1 MSNQTSDNN
10 KRIAKNTLLLY
21 VRMLFT
27 MAVSLFT
34 SRVILNTLGV
44 EDYGINNVVGGI
56 VTMFSVLSG
65 SLSSSIS
72 RFITFELGKGNIE
85 RLKTIFSTGVNIQ
98 LGMSVLIII
107 IAEAFGIWFLNAKM
121 NIPADRMVAANWV
134 FQCAILTF
142 VLNLLSV
149 PYNAAIIAHEK
160 MSAFAYISVVEVT
173 LKLIIVYML
182 TISPFDRLK
191 TYAVLL
197 LCVGAVIRFIY
208 GYYCKR
214 HFEECTYHLVFDKP
228 VLKEMTGFAG
238 WNFLGNGSYMLNTQ
252 GVNILMNLYF
262 GVAVNAARG
271 IATQVDA
278 ALKQFVNNFTTAVN
292 PQITKSYAQGD
303 LDYMHKLVCRSAK
316 FSAFLMLF
324 FAIPILL
331 ETQSILTIW
340 LKTVPEYAAIFLQLI
355 IISSFVDTVLANSLV
370 TSMFAT
376 GNIKRYQIIVTTIG
390 CLVFPFSW
398 IAFQLGFQPEIA
410 YVLYFIIYTVL
421 LGVRLYLL
429 KDMVKLPIMMYVR
442 EVLYRVLPVMIICF
456 IIPMMIR
463 YSMQEGWMRLILL
476 CLVSTI
482 VTAVV
487 EYSIG
492 LTKNERKFIVGKIN
506 NKNINNNIKD
516 KYLKM
521 KELLTKMGG
530 VVKTDNF
537 YQYPCAFCLCY
548 NKQVINNKQEAWR

>member
-107 IAEAFGIWFLNAKM
+107 IAEAVGIWFLNTKM
-121 NIPADRMVAANWV
+121 NIPTDRMVAANWV

-160 MSAFAYISVVEVT
+160 MSAFAYISVVEVS
-173 LKLIIVYML
+173 LKLIIVYMFM
-182 TISPFDRLK
+182 ISPFDRLE

-197 LCVGAVIRFIY
+197 LLVGAVIRFIY

-214 HFEECTYHLVFDKP
+214 HFEECTYHFVFDKP

-238 WNFLGNGSYMLNTQ
+238 WNFLGNGAYMLNTQ

-316 FSAFLMLF
+316 FSAFLMMF
-324 FAIPILL
+324 FAVPIIL
-331 ETQSILTIW
+331 ETNTILTIW
-340 LKTVPEYAAIFLQLI
+340 LKTVPDYAVIFLQWI
-355 IISSFVDTVLANSLV
+355 IISSFMDTVLANSLV

-376 GNIKRYQIIVTTIG
+376 GKIKRYQIIVTTVG
-390 CLVFPFSW
+390 CLVFPLSW
-398 IAFQLGFQPEIA
+398 IAFKLGFEPQVGYI
-410 YVLYFIIYTVL
+410 LYFIIYTIL
-421 LGVRLYLL
+421 LFVRLYLL
-429 KDMVKLPIMMYVR
+429 KDMVKLPVMMYIR
-442 EVLYRVLPVMIICF
+442 EVLYKLAPIIVVGF
-456 IIPMMIR
+456 AIPGILILTMDA
-463 YSMQEGWMRLILL
+463 GWLRLILV
-476 CLVSTI
+476 CLLSVL
-482 VTAVV
+482 VTAAS
-487 EYSIG
+487 EYFIG
-492 LTKNERKFIVGKIN
+492 LS
-506 NKNINNNIKD
+506 NK
-516 KYLKM
+516 
-521 KELLTKMGG
+521 E
-530 VVKTDNF
+530 KT
-537 YQYPCAFCLCY
+537 L
-548 NKQVINNKQEAWR
+548 

>member
-107 IAEAFGIWFLNAKM
+107 IAEAVGIWFLNAKM

-197 LCVGAVIRFIY
+197 LCAGAVIRFIY

-214 HFEECTYHLVFDKP
+214 HFEECTYHFVFDKP

-238 WNFLGNGSYMLNTQ
+238 WNFLGNGAYMLNTQ

-316 FSAFLMLF
+316 FSAFLMMF
-324 FAIPILL
+324 FAVPIIL
-331 ETQSILTIW
+331 ETNTILTIW
-340 LKTVPEYAAIFLQLI
+340 LKTVPDYAVIFLQWI
-355 IISSFVDTVLANSLV
+355 IISSFMDTVLANSLV

-376 GNIKRYQIIVTTIG
+376 GKIKRYQIIVTTVG
-390 CLVFPFSW
+390 CLVFPLSW
-398 IAFQLGFQPEIA
+398 IAFKLGFEPQVGYI
-410 YVLYFIIYTVL
+410 LYFIIYTIL
-421 LGVRLYLL
+421 LFVRLYLL
-429 KDMVKLPIMMYVR
+429 KDMVKLPVMMYIR
-442 EVLYRVLPVMIICF
+442 EVLYKLAPIIVVGF
-456 IIPMMIR
+456 SIPGILILTMDA
-463 YSMQEGWMRLILL
+463 GWLRLILV
-476 CLVSTI
+476 CLLSVL
-482 VTAVV
+482 VTAAS
-487 EYSIG
+487 EYFIG
-492 LTKNERKFIVGKIN
+492 LSNKEKNFVAEKIKLVIGKI
-506 NKNINNNIKD
+506 KK
-516 KYLKM
+516 
-521 KELLTKMGG
+521 
-530 VVKTDNF
+530 
-537 YQYPCAFCLCY
+537 
-548 NKQVINNKQEAWR
+548 

>member
-1 MSNQTSDNN
+1 MSNQTLDNN

-107 IAEAFGIWFLNAKM
+107 IAEAVGIWFLNTKM
-121 NIPADRMVAANWV
+121 NIPTDRMVAANWV

-160 MSAFAYISVVEVT
+160 MSAFAYISVVEVS

-182 TISPFDRLK
+182 MISPFDRLE

-197 LCVGAVIRFIY
+197 LLVGAVIRFIY

-214 HFEECTYHLVFDKP
+214 HFEECTYHFVFDKP

-238 WNFLGNGSYMLNTQ
+238 WNFLGNGAYMLNTQ

-303 LDYMHKLVCRSAK
+303 LAYMHKLVCRSAK
-316 FSAFLMLF
+316 FSAFLMMF
-324 FAIPILL
+324 FAVPIIL
-331 ETQSILTIW
+331 ETNTILTIW
-340 LKTVPEYAAIFLQLI
+340 LKTVPDYAVIFLQWI
-355 IISSFVDTVLANSLV
+355 IISSFMDTVLANSLV

-376 GNIKRYQIIVTTIG
+376 GKIKRYQIIVTTVG
-390 CLVFPFSW
+390 CLVFPLSW
-398 IAFQLGFQPEIA
+398 IAFKLGFEPQVGYI
-410 YVLYFIIYTVL
+410 LYFIIYTIL
-421 LGVRLYLL
+421 LFVRLNLL
-429 KDMVKLPIMMYVR
+429 KDMVKLPVMMYIR
-442 EVLYRVLPVMIICF
+442 EVLYKLAPVIVVGF
-456 IIPMMIR
+456 AIPGILILTMDA
-463 YSMQEGWMRLILL
+463 GWLRLILI
-476 CLVSTI
+476 CLLSVL
-482 VTAVV
+482 VTAAS
-487 EYSIG
+487 EYFIG
-492 LTKNERKFIVGKIN
+492 LSNKEKDFVAEKIKLVIGKI
-506 NKNINNNIKD
+506 KK
-516 KYLKM
+516 
-521 KELLTKMGG
+521 
-530 VVKTDNF
+530 
-537 YQYPCAFCLCY
+537 
-548 NKQVINNKQEAWR
+548 

>member
-107 IAEAFGIWFLNAKM
+107 IAEAVGIWFLNTKM
-121 NIPADRMVAANWV
+121 NIPTDRMVAANWV

-160 MSAFAYISVVEVT
+160 MSAFAYISVVEVS

-182 TISPFDRLK
+182 MISPFDRLE

-197 LCVGAVIRFIY
+197 LLVGAVIRFIY

-214 HFEECTYHLVFDKP
+214 HFEECTYHFVLDKP

-238 WNFLGNGSYMLNTQ
+238 WNFLGNGAYMLNTQ

-303 LDYMHKLVCRSAK
+303 LAYMHKLVCRSAK
-316 FSAFLMLF
+316 FSAFLMMF
-324 FAIPILL
+324 FVVPIIL
-331 ETQSILTIW
+331 ETNTILTIW
-340 LKTVPEYAAIFLQLI
+340 LKTVPDYAVIFLQWI
-355 IISSFVDTVLANSLV
+355 IISSFMDTVLANSLV

-376 GNIKRYQIIVTTIG
+376 GKIKRYQIIVTTVG
-390 CLVFPFSW
+390 CLVFPLSW
-398 IAFQLGFQPEIA
+398 IAFKLGFEPQVGYI
-410 YVLYFIIYTVL
+410 LYFFIYTIL
-421 LGVRLYLL
+421 LFVRLYLL
-429 KDMVKLPIMMYVR
+429 KDMVKLPVMMYIR
-442 EVLYRVLPVMIICF
+442 EVLYKLAPVIVVGF
-456 IIPMMIR
+456 AIPGILILTMDA
-463 YSMQEGWMRLILL
+463 SWLRLILV
-476 CLVSTI
+476 CLLSVL
-482 VTAVV
+482 VTAAS
-487 EYSIG
+487 EYFIG
-492 LTKNERKFIVGKIN
+492 LSNKEKDFVAEKIKLVIGKI
-506 NKNINNNIKD
+506 KK
-516 KYLKM
+516 
-521 KELLTKMGG
+521 
-530 VVKTDNF
+530 
-537 YQYPCAFCLCY
+537 
-548 NKQVINNKQEAWR
+548 

>member
-107 IAEAFGIWFLNAKM
+107 IAEAVGIWFLNAKM

-160 MSAFAYISVVEVT
+160 MSAFAYISVVEVS

-182 TISPFDRLK
+182 MISPFDRLE

-197 LCVGAVIRFIY
+197 LLVGAVIRFIY

-214 HFEECTYHLVFDKP
+214 HFEECTYHFVFDKP

-238 WNFLGNGSYMLNTQ
+238 WNFLGNGAYMLNTQ

-316 FSAFLMLF
+316 FSAFLMMF
-324 FAIPILL
+324 FAVPIIL
-331 ETQSILTIW
+331 ETNTILTIW
-340 LKTVPEYAAIFLQLI
+340 LKTVPDYAVIFLQWI
-355 IISSFVDTVLANSLV
+355 IISSFMDTVLANSLV

-376 GNIKRYQIIVTTIG
+376 GKIKRYQIIVTTVG
-390 CLVFPFSW
+390 CLVFPLSW
-398 IAFQLGFQPEIA
+398 IAFKLGFEPQVGYI
-410 YVLYFIIYTVL
+410 LYFIIYTIL
-421 LGVRLYLL
+421 LFVRLYLL
-429 KDMVKLPIMMYVR
+429 KDMVKLPVMMYIR
-442 EVLYRVLPVMIICF
+442 EVLYKLVPVIVVGF
-456 IIPMMIR
+456 AIPGILILTMDA
-463 YSMQEGWMRLILL
+463 GWLRLILV
-476 CLVSTI
+476 CLLSVL
-482 VTAVV
+482 VTAAS
-487 EYSIG
+487 EYFIG
-492 LTKNERKFIVGKIN
+492 LSNKEKDFVAEKIKLVIGKI
-506 NKNINNNIKD
+506 KK
-516 KYLKM
+516 
-521 KELLTKMGG
+521 
-530 VVKTDNF
+530 
-537 YQYPCAFCLCY
+537 
-548 NKQVINNKQEAWR
+548 

>member
-1 MSNQTSDNN
+1 
-10 KRIAKNTLLLY
+10 
-21 VRMLFT
+21 

-65 SLSSSIS
+65 SLSASIS
-72 RFITFELGKGNIE
+72 RFITFELGKGNLQ
-85 RLKTIFSTGVNIQ
+85 RLKTVFSTGVNIQ
-98 LGMSVLIII
+98 LGMSLLVVIL
-107 IAEAFGIWFLNAKM
+107 AEAVGIWFLNTKM
-121 NIPADRMVAANWV
+121 NIPVERLNAANWV

-197 LCVGAVIRFIY
+197 LLVGAIIRFVY

-214 HFEECTYHLVFDKP
+214 HFEECTYHFILNKP

-238 WNFLGNGSYMLNTQ
+238 WNFFGNGAYMLNTQ

-271 IATQVDA
+271 VATQVDA

-316 FSAFLMLF
+316 FSAYLMMF
-324 FAIPILL
+324 FAVPIIL
-331 ETQSILTIW
+331 ETNTILTIW
-340 LKTVPEYAAIFLQLI
+340 LKTVPDYAVIFLQWI
-355 IISSFVDTVLANSLV
+355 IISSFMDTVLANSLV

-376 GNIKRYQIIVTTIG
+376 GKIKRYQIIVTTIG
-390 CLVFPFSW
+390 CLVFPLSW
-398 IAFQLGFQPEIA
+398 IAFKLGFEPQVGYI
-410 YVLYFIIYTVL
+410 LYFIIYTIL
-421 LGVRLYLL
+421 LFVRLYLL
-429 KDMVKLPIMMYVR
+429 KDMVKIPVMMYIR
-442 EVLYRVLPVMIICF
+442 EVLYKLAPVIVVGF
-456 IIPMMIR
+456 AIPGILILTMDA
-463 YSMQEGWMRLILL
+463 GWLRLILV
-476 CLVSTI
+476 CLLSVL
-482 VTAVV
+482 VTAAS
-487 EYSIG
+487 EYFIG
-492 LTKNERKFIVGKIN
+492 LSNKEKDFVTEKIKLVIGKI
-506 NKNINNNIKD
+506 KK
-516 KYLKM
+516 
-521 KELLTKMGG
+521 
-530 VVKTDNF
+530 
-537 YQYPCAFCLCY
+537 
-548 NKQVINNKQEAWR
+548 

>member
-107 IAEAFGIWFLNAKM
+107 IAEAVGIWFLNTKM
-121 NIPADRMVAANWV
+121 NIPTDRMVAANWV

-182 TISPFDRLK
+182 MISPFDRLE

-197 LCVGAVIRFIY
+197 LLVGAVIRFIY

-214 HFEECTYHLVFDKP
+214 HFEECTYHFVFDKP

-238 WNFLGNGSYMLNTQ
+238 WNFLGNGAYMLNTQ

-316 FSAFLMLF
+316 FSAFLMMF
-324 FAIPILL
+324 FAVPIIL
-331 ETQSILTIW
+331 ETNTILTIW
-340 LKTVPEYAAIFLQLI
+340 LKTVPDYAVIFLQWI
-355 IISSFVDTVLANSLV
+355 IISSFMDTVLANSLV

-376 GNIKRYQIIVTTIG
+376 GKIKRYQIIVTTVG
-390 CLVFPFSW
+390 CLVFPLSW
-398 IAFQLGFQPEIA
+398 IAFKLGFEPQVGYI
-410 YVLYFIIYTVL
+410 LYFIIYTIL
-421 LGVRLYLL
+421 LFVRLYLL
-429 KDMVKLPIMMYVR
+429 KDMVKLPVMMYIR
-442 EVLYRVLPVMIICF
+442 EVLYKLAPIIVVGF
-456 IIPMMIR
+456 AIPGILILTMDA
-463 YSMQEGWMRLILL
+463 GWLRLILV
-476 CLVSTI
+476 CLLSVL
-482 VTAVV
+482 VTAAS
-487 EYSIG
+487 EYFIG
-492 LTKNERKFIVGKIN
+492 LSNKEKNFVAEKIKLVIGKI
-506 NKNINNNIKD
+506 KK
-516 KYLKM
+516 
-521 KELLTKMGG
+521 
-530 VVKTDNF
+530 
-537 YQYPCAFCLCY
+537 
-548 NKQVINNKQEAWR
+548 

>member
-107 IAEAFGIWFLNAKM
+107 IAEAVGIWFLNTKM
-121 NIPADRMVAANWV
+121 NIPTDRMVAANWV

-160 MSAFAYISVVEVT
+160 MSAFAYISVVEVS

-182 TISPFDRLK
+182 MISPFDRLE

-197 LCVGAVIRFIY
+197 LLVGAVIRFIY

-214 HFEECTYHLVFDKP
+214 HFEECTYHFVFDKP
-228 VLKEMTGFAG
+228 VLREMTGFAG
-238 WNFLGNGSYMLNTQ
+238 WNFLGNGAYMLNTQ

-316 FSAFLMLF
+316 FSAFLMMF
-324 FAIPILL
+324 FAVPIIL
-331 ETQSILTIW
+331 ETNTILTIW
-340 LKTVPEYAAIFLQLI
+340 LKTVPDYAVIFLQWI
-355 IISSFVDTVLANSLV
+355 IISSFMDTVLANSLV

-376 GNIKRYQIIVTTIG
+376 GKIKRYQIIVTTVG
-390 CLVFPFSW
+390 CLVFPLSW
-398 IAFQLGFQPEIA
+398 IAFKLGFEPQVGYI
-410 YVLYFIIYTVL
+410 LYFIIYTIL
-421 LGVRLYLL
+421 LFVRLYLL
-429 KDMVKLPIMMYVR
+429 KDMVKLPVMMYIR
-442 EVLYRVLPVMIICF
+442 EVLYKLAPIIVVGF
-456 IIPMMIR
+456 AIPGILILTMDA
-463 YSMQEGWMRLILL
+463 GWLRLILV
-476 CLVSTI
+476 CLLSVL
-482 VTAVV
+482 VTAAS
-487 EYSIG
+487 EYFIG
-492 LTKNERKFIVGKIN
+492 LSNKEKNFVAEKIKLVIGKI
-506 NKNINNNIKD
+506 KSKW
-516 KYLKM
+516 
-521 KELLTKMGG
+521 E
-530 VVKTDNF
+530 
-537 YQYPCAFCLCY
+537 
-548 NKQVINNKQEAWR
+548 

>member
-98 LGMSVLIII
+98 LGMSFLIII
-107 IAEAFGIWFLNAKM
+107 IAEAVGIWFLNTKM
-121 NIPADRMVAANWV
+121 NIPTDRMVAANWV

-142 VLNLLSV
+142 VFNLLSV

-160 MSAFAYISVVEVT
+160 MSAFAYISVVEVS

-182 TISPFDRLK
+182 MISPFDRLE

-197 LCVGAVIRFIY
+197 LLVGAVIRFIY

-214 HFEECTYHLVFDKP
+214 HFEECTYHFVFDKP

-238 WNFLGNGSYMLNTQ
+238 WNFLGNGAYMLNTQ

-316 FSAFLMLF
+316 FSAFLMMF
-324 FAIPILL
+324 FAVPIIL
-331 ETQSILTIW
+331 ETNTILTIW
-340 LKTVPEYAAIFLQLI
+340 LKTVPDYAVIFLQWI
-355 IISSFVDTVLANSLV
+355 IISSFMDTVLANSLV

-376 GNIKRYQIIVTTIG
+376 GKIKRYQIIVTTVG
-390 CLVFPFSW
+390 CLVFPLSW
-398 IAFQLGFQPEIA
+398 IAFKLGFEPQVGYI
-410 YVLYFIIYTVL
+410 LYFIIYTIL
-421 LGVRLYLL
+421 LFVRLYLL
-429 KDMVKLPIMMYVR
+429 KDMVKLPVMMYIR
-442 EVLYRVLPVMIICF
+442 EVLYKLAPIIVVGF
-456 IIPMMIR
+456 AIPGILILTMDA
-463 YSMQEGWMRLILL
+463 GWLRLILV
-476 CLVSTI
+476 CLLSVL
-482 VTAVV
+482 VTAVS
-487 EYSIG
+487 EYFIG
-492 LTKNERKFIVGKIN
+492 LSNKEKNFVAEKIKLVIGKI
-506 NKNINNNIKD
+506 KK
-516 KYLKM
+516 
-521 KELLTKMGG
+521 
-530 VVKTDNF
+530 
-537 YQYPCAFCLCY
+537 
-548 NKQVINNKQEAWR
+548 

>member
-107 IAEAFGIWFLNAKM
+107 IAEAVGIWFLNTKM
-121 NIPADRMVAANWV
+121 NIPTDRMVAANWV

-160 MSAFAYISVVEVT
+160 MSAFAYISVVEVS

-182 TISPFDRLK
+182 MISPFDRLE

-197 LCVGAVIRFIY
+197 LLVGAVIRFIY

-214 HFEECTYHLVFDKP
+214 HFEECTYHFVFDKP

-238 WNFLGNGSYMLNTQ
+238 WNFLGNGAYMLNTQ

-316 FSAFLMLF
+316 FSAFLMMF
-324 FAIPILL
+324 FAVPIIL
-331 ETQSILTIW
+331 ETNTILTIW
-340 LKTVPEYAAIFLQLI
+340 LKTVPDYAVIFLQWI
-355 IISSFVDTVLANSLV
+355 IISSFMDTVLANSLV

-376 GNIKRYQIIVTTIG
+376 GKIKRYQIIVTTVG
-390 CLVFPFSW
+390 CLVFPLSW
-398 IAFQLGFQPEIA
+398 IAFKLGFEPQVGYI
-410 YVLYFIIYTVL
+410 LYFIIYTIL
-421 LGVRLYLL
+421 LFVRLYLL
-429 KDMVKLPIMMYVR
+429 KDMVKLPVMMYIR
-442 EVLYRVLPVMIICF
+442 EVLYKLAPIIVVGF
-456 IIPMMIR
+456 AIPGILILTMDA
-463 YSMQEGWMRLILL
+463 GWLRLILV
-476 CLVSTI
+476 CLLSVL
-482 VTAVV
+482 VTAAS
-487 EYSIG
+487 EYFIG
-492 LTKNERKFIVGKIN
+492 LSNKEKNFVAEKITLVIGKI
-506 NKNINNNIKD
+506 KSKW
-516 KYLKM
+516 
-521 KELLTKMGG
+521 E
-530 VVKTDNF
+530 
-537 YQYPCAFCLCY
+537 
-548 NKQVINNKQEAWR
+548 

>member
-65 SLSSSIS
+65 SLSASIS

-85 RLKTIFSTGVNIQ
+85 RLKTVFSTGVNIQ
-98 LGMSVLIII
+98 LGMSVLIIV
-107 IAEAFGIWFLNAKM
+107 IAEAAGIWFLNTKM
-121 NIPADRMVAANWV
+121 NIPSDRMVAANWV

-182 TISPFDRLK
+182 TISPSDKLK

-214 HFEECTYHLVFDKP
+214 HFEECTYHFVIDKP
-228 VLKEMTGFAG
+228 ILKEMTGFAG
-238 WNFLGNGSYMLNTQ
+238 WNFFGNGAYMLNTQ

-271 IATQVDA
+271 VATQVDA

-316 FSAFLMLF
+316 FSAFLMIF
-324 FAIPILL
+324 FAVPIIL
-331 ETQSILTIW
+331 EADTILKIW
-340 LKTVPEYAAIFLQLI
+340 LKTVPDYAAIFLQLI

-376 GNIKRYQIIVTTIG
+376 GKIKRYQIIVTTVG
-390 CLVFPFSW
+390 CLVFPLSW
-398 IAFQLGFQPEIA
+398 ISFELGMQPQAGYII
-410 YVLYFIIYTVL
+410 YFIIYTIL

-429 KDMVKLPIMMYVR
+429 KDMVKLPVMMYVR
-442 EVLYRVLPVMIICF
+442 EVLFKVLPVIVISFVILGMVVYLMNPSF
-456 IIPMMIR
+456 I
-463 YSMQEGWMRLILL
+463 RLLIVCVTSVL
-476 CLVSTI
+476 TI
-482 VTAVV
+482 SIV
-487 EYSIG
+487 EFFIG
-492 LTKNERKFIVGKIN
+492 LTKQEQAFVLDKI
-506 NKNINNNIKD
+506 K
-516 KYLKM
+516 
-521 KELLTKMGG
+521 
-530 VVKTDNF
+530 V
-537 YQYPCAFCLCY
+537 
-548 NKQVINNKQEAWR
+548 VINKI

>member
-44 EDYGINNVVGGI
+44 EDYGIYNVVGGI

-98 LGMSVLIII
+98 LGMSVFIII
-107 IAEAFGIWFLNAKM
+107 VAEAVGIWFLNTKM
-121 NIPADRMVAANWV
+121 NIPTDRMVAANWV

-182 TISPFDRLK
+182 MISPFDRLE

-197 LCVGAVIRFIY
+197 LLVGAVIRFIY

-214 HFEECTYHLVFDKP
+214 HFEECTYHFVFDKP

-238 WNFLGNGSYMLNTQ
+238 WNFLGNGAYMLNTQ
-252 GVNILMNLYF
+252 GINILMNLYF

-324 FAIPILL
+324 FAIPIIL
-331 ETQSILTIW
+331 ETHSILTIW

-390 CLVFPFSW
+390 SLVFPFSW

-410 YVLYFIIYTVL
+410 YVLYFIIYTIL
-421 LGVRLYLL
+421 LGVRLFLL
-429 KDMVKLPIMMYVR
+429 KGMVKLPVMMYVR
-442 EVLYRVLPVMIICF
+442 DVLYRVLPVMVISLIPSII
-456 IIPMMIR
+456 IR
-463 YSMQEGWMRLILL
+463 FSMQEGWMRLILL

-482 VTAVV
+482 VTAII
-487 EYSIG
+487 EYWIG
-492 LTKNERKFIVGKIN
+492 LTKNERKFILDKIN
-506 NKNINNNIKD
+506 NNKINNNIKD
-516 KYLKM
+516 KYQKM
-521 KELLTKMGG
+521 KVLLTKMGG
-530 VVKTDNF
+530 GK
-537 YQYPCAFCLCY
+537 
-548 NKQVINNKQEAWR
+548 KR

>member
-107 IAEAFGIWFLNAKM
+107 IAEAVGIWFLNTKM
-121 NIPADRMVAANWV
+121 NIPTDRMVAANWV

-160 MSAFAYISVVEVT
+160 MSAFAYISVVEVS

-182 TISPFDRLK
+182 MISPFDRLE

-197 LCVGAVIRFIY
+197 LLVGAVIRFIY

-214 HFEECTYHLVFDKP
+214 HFEECTYHFVFDKP

-238 WNFLGNGSYMLNTQ
+238 WNFLGNGAYMLNTQ

-316 FSAFLMLF
+316 FSAFLMMF
-324 FAIPILL
+324 FAVPIIL
-331 ETQSILTIW
+331 ETNTILTIW
-340 LKTVPEYAAIFLQLI
+340 LKTVPDYAVIFLQWI
-355 IISSFVDTVLANSLV
+355 IISSFMDTVLANSLV

-376 GNIKRYQIIVTTIG
+376 GKIERYQIIVTTVG
-390 CLVFPFSW
+390 CLVFPLSW
-398 IAFQLGFQPEIA
+398 IAFKLGFEPQVGYI
-410 YVLYFIIYTVL
+410 LYFIIYTIL
-421 LGVRLYLL
+421 LFVRLYLL
-429 KDMVKLPIMMYVR
+429 KDMVKLPVMMYIR
-442 EVLYRVLPVMIICF
+442 EVLYKLAPIIVVGF
-456 IIPMMIR
+456 AIPGILILTMDA
-463 YSMQEGWMRLILL
+463 GWLRLILV
-476 CLVSTI
+476 CLLSVL
-482 VTAVV
+482 VTAAS
-487 EYSIG
+487 EYFIG
-492 LTKNERKFIVGKIN
+492 LSNKEKNFVAEKIKLVIGKI
-506 NKNINNNIKD
+506 KSKW
-516 KYLKM
+516 
-521 KELLTKMGG
+521 E
-530 VVKTDNF
+530 
-537 YQYPCAFCLCY
+537 
-548 NKQVINNKQEAWR
+548 

>member
-107 IAEAFGIWFLNAKM
+107 IAEAVGIWFLNTKM
-121 NIPADRMVAANWV
+121 NIPTDRMVAANWV

-160 MSAFAYISVVEVT
+160 MSAFAYISVVEVS

-182 TISPFDRLK
+182 MISPFDRLE

-197 LCVGAVIRFIY
+197 LLVGAVIRFIY

-214 HFEECTYHLVFDKP
+214 HFEECTYHFVFDKP

-238 WNFLGNGSYMLNTQ
+238 WNFLGNGAYMLNTQ

-303 LDYMHKLVCRSAK
+303 LAYMHKLVCRSAK
-316 FSAFLMLF
+316 FSAFLMMF
-324 FAIPILL
+324 FAVPIIL
-331 ETQSILTIW
+331 ETNTILTIW
-340 LKTVPEYAAIFLQLI
+340 LKTVPDYAVIFLQWI
-355 IISSFVDTVLANSLV
+355 IISSFMDTVLANSLV

-376 GNIKRYQIIVTTIG
+376 GKIKRYQIIVTTVG
-390 CLVFPFSW
+390 CLVFPLSW
-398 IAFQLGFQPEIA
+398 IAFKLGFEPQVGYI
-410 YVLYFIIYTVL
+410 LYFIIYTIL
-421 LGVRLYLL
+421 LFVRLNLL
-429 KDMVKLPIMMYVR
+429 KDMVKLPVMMYIR
-442 EVLYRVLPVMIICF
+442 EVLYKLAPVIVVGF
-456 IIPMMIR
+456 AIPGILILTMDA
-463 YSMQEGWMRLILL
+463 GWLRLILV
-476 CLVSTI
+476 CLLSVL
-482 VTAVV
+482 VTAAS
-487 EYSIG
+487 EYFIG
-492 LTKNERKFIVGKIN
+492 LSNKEKDFVAEKIKLVIGKI
-506 NKNINNNIKD
+506 KK
-516 KYLKM
+516 
-521 KELLTKMGG
+521 
-530 VVKTDNF
+530 
-537 YQYPCAFCLCY
+537 
-548 NKQVINNKQEAWR
+548 

>member
-1 MSNQTSDNN
+1 MSLQSNNN

-107 IAEAFGIWFLNAKM
+107 IAEAVGIWFLNAKM

-160 MSAFAYISVVEVT
+160 MSAFAYISVVEVS

-182 TISPFDRLK
+182 MISPFDRLE

-197 LCVGAVIRFIY
+197 LLVGAVIRFIY

-214 HFEECTYHLVFDKP
+214 HFEECTYHFVFDKP

-238 WNFLGNGSYMLNTQ
+238 WNFLGNGAYMLNTQ

-271 IATQVDA
+271 VATQVDA

-316 FSAFLMLF
+316 FSAFLMMF
-324 FAIPILL
+324 FAVPIIL
-331 ETQSILTIW
+331 ETNTILTIW
-340 LKTVPEYAAIFLQLI
+340 LKMVPDYAVIFLQWI
-355 IISSFVDTVLANSLV
+355 IISSFMDTVLANSLV

-376 GNIKRYQIIVTTIG
+376 GKIKRYQIIVTTVG
-390 CLVFPFSW
+390 CLVFPLSW
-398 IAFQLGFQPEIA
+398 IAFKLGFEPQVGYI
-410 YVLYFIIYTVL
+410 VYFIIYTIL
-421 LGVRLYLL
+421 LFVRLYLL
-429 KDMVKLPIMMYVR
+429 KDMVKLPVMMYIR
-442 EVLYRVLPVMIICF
+442 EVLYKLAPVIVVGF
-456 IIPMMIR
+456 TIPGILILTMDA
-463 YSMQEGWMRLILL
+463 GWLRLILV
-476 CLVSTI
+476 CLLSVL
-482 VTAVV
+482 VTAAS
-487 EYSIG
+487 EYFIG
-492 LTKNERKFIVGKIN
+492 LSNKEKDFVAEKIKLVIGKI
-506 NKNINNNIKD
+506 KK
-516 KYLKM
+516 
-521 KELLTKMGG
+521 
-530 VVKTDNF
+530 
-537 YQYPCAFCLCY
+537 
-548 NKQVINNKQEAWR
+548 

>member
-1 MSNQTSDNN
+1 MSSQSNNN
-10 KRIAKNTLLLY
+10 KRIAKNTMLLY
-21 VRMLFT
+21 IRMMFT

-72 RFITFELGKGNIE
+72 RFITFELGKNNME
-85 RLKTIFSTGVNIQ
+85 RLKAVFSTGVNIQ
-98 LGMSVLIII
+98 LGMSLLIII
-107 IAEAFGIWFLNAKM
+107 IAEAVGIWFLNTKM
-121 NIPADRMVAANWV
+121 NIPAERLEAANWV

-160 MSAFAYISVVEVT
+160 MSAFAYISVIEVT

-182 TISPFDRLK
+182 TILPFDRLK

-197 LCVGAVIRFIY
+197 LSVGAIIRFIY

-214 HFEECTYHLVFDKP
+214 HFEECSYHFVYDKSL
-228 VLKEMTGFAG
+228 LKEMTGFAG
-238 WNFLGNGSYMLNTQ
+238 WNFLGNGAYLLNTQ
-252 GVNILMNLYF
+252 GVNILMNMYF

-271 IATQVDA
+271 VATQVDA

-316 FSAFLMLF
+316 YSAFLMMF
-324 FAIPILL
+324 FAVPIIL
-331 ETQSILTIW
+331 ETNTILTIW
-340 LKTVPEYAAIFLQLI
+340 LKNPPAYAAIFLQWI

-376 GNIKRYQIIVTTIG
+376 GKIKRYQIIVTTVG
-390 CLVFPFSW
+390 CLVFPLSW
-398 IAFQLGFQPEIA
+398 LAFELGFRPQIG
-410 YVLYFIIYTVL
+410 YILYFIIYSIL
-421 LGVRLYLL
+421 LGIRLYLL
-429 KDMVKLPIMMYVR
+429 KDMVKLPVMMYVR
-442 EVLYRVLPVMIICF
+442 EVLYKVIPVIAISFAVPAVLCFVMDA
-456 IIPMMIR
+456 
-463 YSMQEGWMRLILL
+463 GWLRLILVCAL
-476 CLVSTI
+476 SVLVTTI
-482 VTAVV
+482 VEFYVGLTSKERLFVV
-487 EYSIG
+487 EKLNNFGVIRNF
-492 LTKNERKFIVGKIN
+492 KNKI
-506 NKNINNNIKD
+506 
-516 KYLKM
+516 
-521 KELLTKMGG
+521 
-530 VVKTDNF
+530 
-537 YQYPCAFCLCY
+537 
-548 NKQVINNKQEAWR
+548 RR

>member
-1 MSNQTSDNN
+1 
-10 KRIAKNTLLLY
+10 
-21 VRMLFT
+21 

-107 IAEAFGIWFLNAKM
+107 IAEAVGIWFLNTKM
-121 NIPADRMVAANWV
+121 NIPTDRMVAANWV

-182 TISPFDRLK
+182 MISPFDRLE

-197 LCVGAVIRFIY
+197 LLVGAVIRFIY

-214 HFEECTYHLVFDKP
+214 HFEECTYHFVFDKP

-238 WNFLGNGSYMLNTQ
+238 WNFLGNGAYMLNTQ

-316 FSAFLMLF
+316 FSAFLMMF
-324 FAIPILL
+324 FAVPIIL
-331 ETQSILTIW
+331 ETNTILTIW
-340 LKTVPEYAAIFLQLI
+340 LKTVPDYAVIFLQWI
-355 IISSFVDTVLANSLV
+355 IISSFMDTVLANSLV

-376 GNIKRYQIIVTTIG
+376 GKIKRYQIIVTTVG
-390 CLVFPFSW
+390 CLVFPLSW
-398 IAFQLGFQPEIA
+398 IAFKLGFEPQVGYI
-410 YVLYFIIYTVL
+410 LYFIIYTIL
-421 LGVRLYLL
+421 LFVRLYLL
-429 KDMVKLPIMMYVR
+429 KDMVKLPVMMYIR
-442 EVLYRVLPVMIICF
+442 EVLYKLAPIIVVGF
-456 IIPMMIR
+456 SIPGILILTMDA
-463 YSMQEGWMRLILL
+463 GWLRLILV
-476 CLVSTI
+476 CLLSVL
-482 VTAVV
+482 VTAAS
-487 EYSIG
+487 EYFIG
-492 LTKNERKFIVGKIN
+492 LSNKEKNFVAEKIKLVIGKI
-506 NKNINNNIKD
+506 KK
-516 KYLKM
+516 
-521 KELLTKMGG
+521 
-530 VVKTDNF
+530 
-537 YQYPCAFCLCY
+537 
-548 NKQVINNKQEAWR
+548 

>member
-1 MSNQTSDNN
+1 MSLQSNNN

-107 IAEAFGIWFLNAKM
+107 IAEAVGIWFLNAKM

-197 LCVGAVIRFIY
+197 LWVGAVIRFIY

-214 HFEECTYHLVFDKP
+214 HFEECTYHFVFDKP

-238 WNFLGNGSYMLNTQ
+238 WNFLGNGAYMLNTQ

-278 ALKQFVNNFTTAVN
+278 ALKQFVYNFTTAVN

-303 LDYMHKLVCRSAK
+303 LAYMHKLVCRSAK
-316 FSAFLMLF
+316 FSAFLMMF
-324 FAIPILL
+324 FAVPIIL
-331 ETQSILTIW
+331 ETNTILTIW
-340 LKTVPEYAAIFLQLI
+340 LKTVPDYAVIFLQWI
-355 IISSFVDTVLANSLV
+355 IISSFMDTVLANPLV

-376 GNIKRYQIIVTTIG
+376 GKIKRYQIIVTTVG
-390 CLVFPFSW
+390 CLVFPLSW
-398 IAFQLGFQPEIA
+398 IAFKLGFEPQVGYI
-410 YVLYFIIYTVL
+410 LYFFIYTIL
-421 LGVRLYLL
+421 LFVRLYLL
-429 KDMVKLPIMMYVR
+429 KDMVKLPVMMYIR
-442 EVLYRVLPVMIICF
+442 EVLYKLAPVIVVGF
-456 IIPMMIR
+456 AIPGILILTMDA
-463 YSMQEGWMRLILL
+463 SWLRLILV
-476 CLVSTI
+476 CLLSVL
-482 VTAVV
+482 VTAAS
-487 EYSIG
+487 EYFIG
-492 LTKNERKFIVGKIN
+492 LSNKEKDFVAEKIKLVIGKI
-506 NKNINNNIKD
+506 KK
-516 KYLKM
+516 
-521 KELLTKMGG
+521 
-530 VVKTDNF
+530 
-537 YQYPCAFCLCY
+537 
-548 NKQVINNKQEAWR
+548 

>member
-65 SLSSSIS
+65 SLSASIS

-85 RLKTIFSTGVNIQ
+85 RLKTVFSTGVNIQ
-98 LGMSVLIII
+98 LGMSVLIIV
-107 IAEAFGIWFLNAKM
+107 IAEAAGIWFLNTKM
-121 NIPADRMVAANWV
+121 NIPSDRMVAANWV

-214 HFEECTYHLVFDKP
+214 HFEECRYSFIMDRQLIKS
-228 VLKEMTGFAG
+228 MTSFAG
-238 WNFLGNGSYMLNTQ
+238 WSSTSSIVWIFNTQ
-252 GVNILMNLYF
+252 GINIISNIFF
-262 GVAVNAARG
+262 GVVVNAARG
-271 IATQVDA
+271 VATQVEGIV
-278 ALKQFVNNFTTAVN
+278 KGFVVNFTTAVR
-292 PQITKSYAQGD
+292 PQIIKSYSAGD
-303 LDYMHKLVCRSAK
+303 KAYLFKLVCSSTK
-316 FSAFLMLF
+316 YSYFLMLIF
-324 FAIPILL
+324 FVPFLFEAEVILRLWLKKYPDYAPLFLRLTLVSTLVGLLGDLLFTNILAVGKLKLYMIL
-331 ETQSILTIW
+331 ET
-340 LKTVPEYAAIFLQLI
+340 I
-355 IISSFVDTVLANSLV
+355 I
-370 TSMFAT
+370 T
-376 GNIKRYQIIVTTIG
+376 G
-390 CLVFPFSW
+390 LVFPATYIFFYIGYSP
-398 IAFQLGFQPEIA
+398 AFPYVFYALA
-410 YVLYFIIYTVL
+410 YTILIIVRLFYLKREEQFPVKKFWLDVLKPVL
-421 LGVRLYLL
+421 LVTILACVVPYVFKFLIFKSDDILYSIA
-429 KDMVKLPIMMYVR
+429 DIF
-442 EVLYRVLPVMIICF
+442 ICG
-456 IIPMMIR
+456 I
-463 YSMQEGWMRLILL
+463 SV
-476 CLVSTI
+476 LVSIYFAGTNTEEKI
-482 VTAVV
+482 F
-487 EYSIG
+487 I
-492 LTKNERKFIVGKIN
+492 KNKLQLV
-506 NKNINNNIKD
+506 
-516 KYLKM
+516 
-521 KELLTKMGG
+521 
-530 VVKTDNF
+530 
-537 YQYPCAFCLCY
+537 Y
-548 NKQVINNKQEAWR
+548 NHLICRR

>member
-107 IAEAFGIWFLNAKM
+107 IAEAVGIWFLNAKM

-160 MSAFAYISVVEVT
+160 MSAFAYISVVEVS

-182 TISPFDRLK
+182 MISPFDRLE

-197 LCVGAVIRFIY
+197 LLVGAVIRFIY

-214 HFEECTYHLVFDKP
+214 HFEECTYHFVFDKP

-238 WNFLGNGSYMLNTQ
+238 WNFLGNGAYMLNTQ

-316 FSAFLMLF
+316 FSAFLMMF
-324 FAIPILL
+324 FAVPIIL
-331 ETQSILTIW
+331 ETNTILTIW
-340 LKTVPEYAAIFLQLI
+340 LKTVPDYAVIFLQWI
-355 IISSFVDTVLANSLV
+355 IISSFMDTVLANSLV

-376 GNIKRYQIIVTTIG
+376 GKIKRYQIIVTTVG
-390 CLVFPFSW
+390 CLVFLLSW
-398 IAFQLGFQPEIA
+398 IAFKLGFEPQVGYI
-410 YVLYFIIYTVL
+410 LYFIIYTIL
-421 LGVRLYLL
+421 LFVRLYLL
-429 KDMVKLPIMMYVR
+429 KDMVKLPVMMYIR
-442 EVLYRVLPVMIICF
+442 EVLYKLAPVIVVGF
-456 IIPMMIR
+456 AIPGILILTMDA
-463 YSMQEGWMRLILL
+463 SWLRLILV
-476 CLVSTI
+476 CLLSVL
-482 VTAVV
+482 VTAAS
-487 EYSIG
+487 EYFIG
-492 LTKNERKFIVGKIN
+492 LSNKEKDFVAEKIKLVIGKI
-506 NKNINNNIKD
+506 KK
-516 KYLKM
+516 
-521 KELLTKMGG
+521 
-530 VVKTDNF
+530 
-537 YQYPCAFCLCY
+537 
-548 NKQVINNKQEAWR
+548 

>member
-65 SLSSSIS
+65 SLSASIS
-72 RFITFELGKGNIE
+72 RFITFELGKGNLQ

-107 IAEAFGIWFLNAKM
+107 IAEAVGIWFLNAKM

-197 LCVGAVIRFIY
+197 LWVGAVIRFIY

-214 HFEECTYHLVFDKP
+214 HFEECTYHFVFDKP

-238 WNFLGNGSYMLNTQ
+238 WNFLGNGAYMLNTQ

-303 LDYMHKLVCRSAK
+303 LAYMHKLVCRSAK
-316 FSAFLMLF
+316 FSAFLMMF
-324 FAIPILL
+324 FAVPIIL
-331 ETQSILTIW
+331 ETNTILTIW
-340 LKTVPEYAAIFLQLI
+340 LKTVPDYAVIFLQWI
-355 IISSFVDTVLANSLV
+355 IISSFMDTVLANSLV

-376 GNIKRYQIIVTTIG
+376 GKIKRYQIIVTTVG
-390 CLVFPFSW
+390 CLVFPLSW
-398 IAFQLGFQPEIA
+398 IAFKLGFEPQVGYI
-410 YVLYFIIYTVL
+410 LYFFIYTIL
-421 LGVRLYLL
+421 LFVRLYLL
-429 KDMVKLPIMMYVR
+429 KDMVKLPVMMYIR
-442 EVLYRVLPVMIICF
+442 EVLYKLAPVIVVGF
-456 IIPMMIR
+456 AIPGILILTMDA
-463 YSMQEGWMRLILL
+463 SWLRLILV
-476 CLVSTI
+476 CLLSVL
-482 VTAVV
+482 VTAAS
-487 EYSIG
+487 EYFIG
-492 LTKNERKFIVGKIN
+492 LSNKEKDFVAEKIKLVIGKI
-506 NKNINNNIKD
+506 KK
-516 KYLKM
+516 
-521 KELLTKMGG
+521 
-530 VVKTDNF
+530 
-537 YQYPCAFCLCY
+537 
-548 NKQVINNKQEAWR
+548 

>member
-27 MAVSLFT
+27 MVVSLFT

-107 IAEAFGIWFLNAKM
+107 IAEAVGIWFLNTKM
-121 NIPADRMVAANWV
+121 NIPTDRMVAANWV

-160 MSAFAYISVVEVT
+160 MSAFAYISVVEVS

-182 TISPFDRLK
+182 MISPFDRLE

-197 LCVGAVIRFIY
+197 LLVGAVVRFIY

-214 HFEECTYHLVFDKP
+214 HFEECTYHFVFDKP

-238 WNFLGNGSYMLNTQ
+238 WNFLGNGAYMLNTQ

-316 FSAFLMLF
+316 FSAFLMMF
-324 FAIPILL
+324 FAVPIIL
-331 ETQSILTIW
+331 ETNTILTIW
-340 LKTVPEYAAIFLQLI
+340 LKTVPDYAVIFLQWI
-355 IISSFVDTVLANSLV
+355 IISSFMDTVLANSLV

-376 GNIKRYQIIVTTIG
+376 GKIKRYQIIVTTVG
-390 CLVFPFSW
+390 CLVFPLSW
-398 IAFQLGFQPEIA
+398 IAFKLGFEPQVGYI
-410 YVLYFIIYTVL
+410 LYFIIYTIL
-421 LGVRLYLL
+421 LFVRLYLL
-429 KDMVKLPIMMYVR
+429 KDMVKLPVMMYIR
-442 EVLYRVLPVMIICF
+442 EVLYKLAPVIVVGF
-456 IIPMMIR
+456 AIPGILILTMDA
-463 YSMQEGWMRLILL
+463 GWLRLILV
-476 CLVSTI
+476 CLLSVL
-482 VTAVV
+482 VTAAS
-487 EYSIG
+487 EYFIG
-492 LTKNERKFIVGKIN
+492 LSNKEKDFVAEKIKLVIGKI
-506 NKNINNNIKD
+506 KK
-516 KYLKM
+516 
-521 KELLTKMGG
+521 
-530 VVKTDNF
+530 
-537 YQYPCAFCLCY
+537 
-548 NKQVINNKQEAWR
+548 

>member
-85 RLKTIFSTGVNIQ
+85 RLKTIFSTGINIQ

-107 IAEAFGIWFLNAKM
+107 IAEAVGIWFLNTKM
-121 NIPADRMVAANWV
+121 NIPTDRMVAANWV

-160 MSAFAYISVVEVT
+160 MSAFAYISVVEVS

-182 TISPFDRLK
+182 MISPFDRLE

-197 LCVGAVIRFIY
+197 LLAGAVIRFIY

-214 HFEECTYHLVFDKP
+214 HFEECTYHFVFDKP

-316 FSAFLMLF
+316 FSAFLMMF
-324 FAIPILL
+324 FAVPIIL
-331 ETQSILTIW
+331 ETNTILTIW
-340 LKTVPEYAAIFLQLI
+340 LKTVPDYAVIFLQWI
-355 IISSFVDTVLANSLV
+355 IISSFMDTVLANSLV

-376 GNIKRYQIIVTTIG
+376 GKIKRYQIIVTTVG
-390 CLVFPFSW
+390 CLVFPLSW
-398 IAFQLGFQPEIA
+398 IAFKLGFEPQVGYI
-410 YVLYFIIYTVL
+410 LYFIIYTIL
-421 LGVRLYLL
+421 LFVRLYLL
-429 KDMVKLPIMMYVR
+429 KDMVKLPVMMYIR
-442 EVLYRVLPVMIICF
+442 EVLYKLAPIIVVGF
-456 IIPMMIR
+456 SIPGILILTMDA
-463 YSMQEGWMRLILL
+463 GWLRLILV
-476 CLVSTI
+476 CLLSVL
-482 VTAVV
+482 VTAAS
-487 EYSIG
+487 EYFIG
-492 LTKNERKFIVGKIN
+492 LSNKEKNFVAEKIKLVIGKI
-506 NKNINNNIKD
+506 KK
-516 KYLKM
+516 
-521 KELLTKMGG
+521 
-530 VVKTDNF
+530 
-537 YQYPCAFCLCY
+537 
-548 NKQVINNKQEAWR
+548 

>member
-1 MSNQTSDNN
+1 MSSQTTDNN

-107 IAEAFGIWFLNAKM
+107 IAEAVGIWFLNAKM

-160 MSAFAYISVVEVT
+160 MSAFAYISVVEVS

-182 TISPFDRLK
+182 MISPFDRLE

-197 LCVGAVIRFIY
+197 LLVGAVIRFIY

-214 HFEECTYHLVFDKP
+214 HFEECTYHFVFDKP

-238 WNFLGNGSYMLNTQ
+238 WNFLGNGAYMLNTQ

-316 FSAFLMLF
+316 FSAFLMMF
-324 FAIPILL
+324 FAVPIIL
-331 ETQSILTIW
+331 ETNTILTIW
-340 LKTVPEYAAIFLQLI
+340 LKTVPDYAVIFLQWI
-355 IISSFVDTVLANSLV
+355 IISSFMDTVLANSLV

-376 GNIKRYQIIVTTIG
+376 GKIKRYQIIVTTVG
-390 CLVFPFSW
+390 CLVFPLSW
-398 IAFQLGFQPEIA
+398 IAFKLGFEPQVGYI
-410 YVLYFIIYTVL
+410 LYFFIYTIL
-421 LGVRLYLL
+421 LFVRLYLL
-429 KDMVKLPIMMYVR
+429 KDMVKLPVMMYIR
-442 EVLYRVLPVMIICF
+442 EVLYKLAPVIVVGF
-456 IIPMMIR
+456 AIPGILILTMDA
-463 YSMQEGWMRLILL
+463 SWLRLILV
-476 CLVSTI
+476 CLLSVL
-482 VTAVV
+482 VTAAS
-487 EYSIG
+487 EYFIG
-492 LTKNERKFIVGKIN
+492 LSNKEKDFVAEKIKLVIGKI
-506 NKNINNNIKD
+506 KK
-516 KYLKM
+516 
-521 KELLTKMGG
+521 
-530 VVKTDNF
+530 
-537 YQYPCAFCLCY
+537 
-548 NKQVINNKQEAWR
+548 

>member
-1 MSNQTSDNN
+1 MSSQTTDNN

-107 IAEAFGIWFLNAKM
+107 IAEAVGIWFLNAKM

-197 LCVGAVIRFIY
+197 LWVGAVIRFIY

-214 HFEECTYHLVFDKP
+214 HFEECTYHFVFDKP

-238 WNFLGNGSYMLNTQ
+238 WNFLGNGAYMLNTQ

-316 FSAFLMLF
+316 FSAFLMMF
-324 FAIPILL
+324 FAVPIIL
-331 ETQSILTIW
+331 ETNTILTIW
-340 LKTVPEYAAIFLQLI
+340 LKTVPDYAVIFLQWI
-355 IISSFVDTVLANSLV
+355 IISSFMDTVLANSLV
-370 TSMFAT
+370 TSMSAT
-376 GNIKRYQIIVTTIG
+376 GKIKRYQIIVTTVG
-390 CLVFPFSW
+390 CLVFPLSW
-398 IAFQLGFQPEIA
+398 IAFKLGFEPQVGYI
-410 YVLYFIIYTVL
+410 LYFFIYTIL
-421 LGVRLYLL
+421 LFVRLYLL
-429 KDMVKLPIMMYVR
+429 KDMVKLPVMMYIR
-442 EVLYRVLPVMIICF
+442 EVLYKLAPVIVVGF
-456 IIPMMIR
+456 AIPGILILTMDA
-463 YSMQEGWMRLILL
+463 SWLRLILV
-476 CLVSTI
+476 CLLSVL
-482 VTAVV
+482 VTAAS
-487 EYSIG
+487 EYFIG
-492 LTKNERKFIVGKIN
+492 LSNKEKDFVAEKIKLVIGKI
-506 NKNINNNIKD
+506 KK
-516 KYLKM
+516 
-521 KELLTKMGG
+521 
-530 VVKTDNF
+530 
-537 YQYPCAFCLCY
+537 
-548 NKQVINNKQEAWR
+548 

>member
-1 MSNQTSDNN
+1 MSSQTTDNN

-107 IAEAFGIWFLNAKM
+107 IAEAVGIWFLNAKM

-160 MSAFAYISVVEVT
+160 MSAFAYISVVEVS

-182 TISPFDRLK
+182 MISPFDRLE

-197 LCVGAVIRFIY
+197 LLVGAVIRFIY

-214 HFEECTYHLVFDKP
+214 HFEECTYHFVFDKP

-238 WNFLGNGSYMLNTQ
+238 WNFLGNGAYMLNTQ

-303 LDYMHKLVCRSAK
+303 LDCMHKLVCRSAK
-316 FSAFLMLF
+316 FSAFLMMF
-324 FAIPILL
+324 FAVPIIL
-331 ETQSILTIW
+331 ETNTILTIW
-340 LKTVPEYAAIFLQLI
+340 LKTVPDYAVIFLQWI
-355 IISSFVDTVLANSLV
+355 IISSFMDTVLANSLV

-376 GNIKRYQIIVTTIG
+376 GKIKRYQIIVTTVG
-390 CLVFPFSW
+390 CLVFPLSW
-398 IAFQLGFQPEIA
+398 IAFKLGFEPQVGYI
-410 YVLYFIIYTVL
+410 LYFFIYTIL
-421 LGVRLYLL
+421 LFVRLYLL
-429 KDMVKLPIMMYVR
+429 KDMVKLPVMMYIR
-442 EVLYRVLPVMIICF
+442 EVLYKLAPVIVVGF
-456 IIPMMIR
+456 AIPGILILTMDA
-463 YSMQEGWMRLILL
+463 SWLRLILV
-476 CLVSTI
+476 CLLSVL
-482 VTAVV
+482 VTAAS
-487 EYSIG
+487 EYFIG
-492 LTKNERKFIVGKIN
+492 LSNKEKDFVAEKIKLVIGKI
-506 NKNINNNIKD
+506 KK
-516 KYLKM
+516 
-521 KELLTKMGG
+521 
-530 VVKTDNF
+530 
-537 YQYPCAFCLCY
+537 
-548 NKQVINNKQEAWR
+548 